1 MKQRV
6 VQTYEHQL
14 FMWLQTEL
22 AWKILVGFR
31 IFDFILQWSLYV
43 NDYLI
48 SVTTDCCT
56 VA

>member
-1 MKQRV
+1 MKQPV